1 MDVVVPDT
9 QSLTPDTRR
18 MRKFQFIAL
27 LLGITSAACERGTD
41 GRDRAFGAGSAQV
54 EQTATSEFGRLIQ
67 QLSEP
72 GGYFDTDNLISNETS
87 YLHVMGKMR
96 EMGVSGGAYLG
107 VGPDQNF
114 SYVAQIRPTIA
125 FMIDIRRDNLLQHL
139 LFKALFEL
147 SDNRVHYLA
156 MLFGRPVPEDAAAWE
171 SRSIRDLVEYIDGI
185 PSEEASVASFRKA
198 IEARV
203 ADFGFPLSDTDLRT
217 IRRFHDTFIRAGLGL
232 RFNSFDR
239 APQPYYPT
247 FRQLLLETDLTGK
260 SANYLAREDDF
271 RFLKSMQQRD
281 RIVPVVGS
289 LAGDHAVRAIGAY
302 VEEMG
307 ERVSAYYTS
316 NVEFYVMGDGSFD
329 RFADNIAA
337 LPRAKPSVIIRSYF
351 GGRFRT
357 RLPQSVP
364 GYYSVQLLQTLQ
376 SFAEE
381 HEAGRFRSYLD
392 VVTKH
397 SLTLR

>member
-1 MDVVVPDT
+1 
-9 QSLTPDTRR
+9 
-18 MRKFQFIAL
+18 MRKFQFIVL
-27 LLGITSAACERGTD
+27 LLGITSAACGRGAD
-41 GRDRAFGAGSAQV
+41 GWDRAFGAGLAQV
-54 EQTATSEFGRLIQ
+54 EQTASSEFGRLIQ
-67 QLSEP
+67 RLSEP

-217 IRRFHDTFIRAGLGL
+217 IRRFHDTFSRAGLGL
-232 RFNSFDR
+232 RFN
-239 APQPYYPT
+239 
-247 FRQLLLETDLTGK
+247 
-260 SANYLAREDDF
+260 
-271 RFLKSMQQRD
+271 
-281 RIVPVVGS
+281 
-289 LAGDHAVRAIGAY
+289 
-302 VEEMG
+302 
-307 ERVSAYYTS
+307 
-316 NVEFYVMGDGSFD
+316 
-329 RFADNIAA
+329 
-337 LPRAKPSVIIRSYF
+337 
-351 GGRFRT
+351 
-357 RLPQSVP
+357 
-364 GYYSVQLLQTLQ
+364 
-376 SFAEE
+376 
-381 HEAGRFRSYLD
+381 
-392 VVTKH
+392 
-397 SLTLR
+397 